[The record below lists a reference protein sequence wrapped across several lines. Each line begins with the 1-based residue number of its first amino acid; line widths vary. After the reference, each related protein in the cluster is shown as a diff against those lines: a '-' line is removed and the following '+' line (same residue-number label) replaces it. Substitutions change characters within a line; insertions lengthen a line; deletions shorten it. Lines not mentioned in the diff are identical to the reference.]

1 MPDRGRRLEFGL
13 FADPRAGRYP
23 ATVQLVRSADRLGL
37 DLAGLQ
43 DHPYLPE
50 HLDMWTLLVDL
61 AARTGRIRLF
71 PDVASV
77 PLRFPAVLA
86 KAAASLDVISGGRVD
101 LGLGAGGSWDAIAA
115 MGGPRRSPGE
125 AVTALA
131 EAVDVVRASWSGE
144 RGVRTGGATY
154 ALSGV
159 HTGPVPGRRIEIW
172 IGALGPRM
180 LDLTGR
186 TADGW
191 LPSSAFVPPAGLAER
206 NARVDAAAAIA
217 GRDPADVRR
226 LYNLSGSIT
235 DTASSGFL
243 QGPAD
248 QWVEEITDL
257 VLAEG
262 MDTFVLWPH
271 GDVDRQLH
279 RWAEEV
285 VPAVR
290 EEVARARRSR

>member
-1 MPDRGRRLEFGL
+1 MPDRGRRPEFGL
-13 FADPRAGRYP
+13 FVDPRAARYP
-23 ATVQLVRSADRLGL
+23 ATVQQVRAADRLGL

-71 PDVASV
+71 PDVANV
-77 PLRFPAVLA
+77 PLRPPAVLA

-131 EAVDVVRASWSGE
+131 EAIEVVRACWSGE
-144 RGVRTGGATY
+144 RDVRAGGGTY

-159 HTGPVPGRRIEIW
+159 STGPVPGRRIEIW

-186 TADGW
+186 SADGW
-191 LPSSAFVPPAGLAER
+191 LPSSAYVPPADLAGR
-206 NARVDAAAAIA
+206 NARIDDAAADA

-226 LYNLSGSIT
+226 LYNVSGSIT
-235 DTASSGFL
+235 DGASRGFL

-248 QWVEEITDL
+248 QWVEELTDL
-257 VLAEG
+257 VLTEG
-262 MDTFVLWPH
+262 MDTVVLWAR

-290 EEVARARRSR
+290 EEVARARRPR